1 VTAKTKIGSC
11 VFMLGVLV
19 IIAGCASE
27 TAKKPG
33 KLGLTKVLYF
43 FCAGTDGQIVG
54 LF

>member
-1 VTAKTKIGSC
+1 
-11 VFMLGVLV
+11 MLGVLV

-27 TAKKPG
+27 TQETG
-33 KLGLTKVLYF
+33 KLGLTKVLCF